1 MQQNIL
7 KNSDITK
14 IYFAY
19 TDGKKN
25 NRKENVQIRYMD
37 TKSCYFVGP
46 SIPNFSKP
54 GWRAKAKIIVYTPE
68 GVYQSEVII
77 RDITFT
83 FQELMYKID
92 IPKIWSFKQLRTG
105 TRKQVELPV
114 KIKFSDGAEIE
125 TNTYDIAIGGV
136 AIKSDKNLTTVH
148 KSFPVECI
156 ISFPNDGYINF
167 PDGKLIASAK
177 YVRTKT
183 EQIDELGNLEVY
195 HIFKFMSISA
205 DQSLILKNY
214 LLKLD

>member
-92 IPKIWSFKQLRTG
+92 IPKLWSFKQLRTG

-125 TNTYDIAIGGV
+125 
-136 AIKSDKNLTTVH
+136 SDKNLTTVH

-183 EQIDELGNLEVY
+183 VQIDELGNLEVY